1 MELSA
6 SGNKEKW
13 IEYFARTGIIAKGI
27 VYCLIGLLTLL
38 AALGWR
44 GQKMD
49 KSDAFKVIYEQPFGK
64 ALLIIIAISLF
75 GYVTWRL
82 FQAIRDIDNKGNDSK
97 AILIRIGYAFSALI
111 YLSLGIY
118 AFKLALSGSSSG
130 EGDAQKNFIS
140 KLLDYPGGAWMLGI
154 VAGIIIVNGF
164 RQIYKGALQR
174 FMKNVNFYQSK
185 HAHIFKKAGMIGYI
199 SRGVVLL
206 IIGYFFVRAALNK
219 NAAEAQGTKGVF
231 DFLENNFGSVLM
243 GTVAFGLLGY
253 GIFMFVKGRYQK
265 IDIHF

>member
-1 MELSA
+1 MELAGSA
-6 SGNKEKW
+6 SKEKW

-38 AALGWR
+38 AALGFR

-49 KSDAFKVIYEQPFGK
+49 KADAFKVIYEQPFGK
-64 ALLIIIAISLF
+64 TLLIIIAIGLF

-82 FQAIRDIDNKGNDSK
+82 FQSIRDIDNKGNDSK
-97 AILIRIGYAFSALI
+97 AIMIRIGYAFSALI

-118 AFKLALSGSSSG
+118 AFKLALEGSSSG
-130 EGDAQKNFIS
+130 EGDAQKTLVS
-140 KLLDYPGGAWMLGI
+140 KLLDYPGGAWILGI
-154 VAGIIIVNGF
+154 VAAIIIINGF
-164 RQIYKGALQR
+164 RQIYKGSLKR

-185 HAHIFKKAGMIGYI
+185 HASIFERAGIVGYV

-206 IIGYFFVRAALNK
+206 IIGYFFLRAALNK
-219 NAAEAQGTKGVF
+219 NASEAQGTKGVF
-231 DFLENNFGSVLM
+231 DFLENNFGSLLM
-243 GTVAFGLLGY
+243 GAVAFGLLGY
-253 GIFMFVKGRYQK
+253 GIFMFVKARYQK